1 MFWGQVKS
9 LLQNFQ
15 SIFRA
20 LNMCIFDRLV
30 QIIRGKYVMKTSHKH
45 LVMMKACF
53 LMMFPWIFLCGTA
66 FSATPGRIV
75 SLAPSITEILYDL
88 GLEDRIVA
96 VTIYCDYPQRAIDK
110 PKIGSFTNPSIEAI
124 IAAAPDLVVMADEG
138 NPIEIRNRLKKL
150 GINTYVFRAKRLVEL
165 PQGIRDLGVVL
176 GIRDQAFKRA
186 EKIERQI
193 HKYERNV
200 QKSPPRYFNK
210 RAIFIIQPEPLVVAG
225 PKTVI
230 DDAFKLLGLQNIA
243 SDAGSRYPKYSI
255 EELIRRSPDIIFMGK
270 GIMTKESSKS
280 LLKRLGMLDAVKKG
294 HIYYTSEALYRL
306 APTAIA
312 GIDEIAGFLGEY

>member
-1 MFWGQVKS
+1 
-9 LLQNFQ
+9 
-15 SIFRA
+15 
-20 LNMCIFDRLV
+20 
-30 QIIRGKYVMKTSHKH
+30 MKTSHKP

-53 LMMFPWIFLCGTA
+53 LIMFLTVYLSGTA
-66 FSATPGRIV
+66 FSAPPGRIV

-88 GLEDRIVA
+88 GLEDRIAA
-96 VTIYCDYPQRAIDK
+96 VTIYCDYPPRAKDK
-110 PKIGSFTNPSIEAI
+110 PKIGAFSNPSLEAI
-124 IAAAPDLVVMADEG
+124 IAAAPDLVIMADEG
-138 NPIEIRNRLKKL
+138 NPMEIRSRLKKL
-150 GINTYVFRAKRLVEL
+150 GINTYVFRAKRLVDL

-193 HKYERNV
+193 RKYERNI
-200 QKSPPRYFNK
+200 QKSPPPYFNK
-210 RAIFIIQPEPLVVAG
+210 KAIFIIQPEPLVVAG

-270 GIMTKESSKS
+270 GVMTNESSKS

-312 GIDEIAGFLGEY
+312 GIDEIAGFLGGY

>member
-1 MFWGQVKS
+1 MFLTVYLS
-9 LLQNFQ
+9 
-15 SIFRA
+15 
-20 LNMCIFDRLV
+20 
-30 QIIRGKYVMKTSHKH
+30 
-45 LVMMKACF
+45 
-53 LMMFPWIFLCGTA
+53 GTA
-66 FSATPGRIV
+66 FSAPPGRIV

-96 VTIYCDYPQRAIDK
+96 VTIYCDYPPRAKEK
-110 PKIGSFTNPSIEAI
+110 PKIGAFSNPSLEAI
-124 IAAAPDLVVMADEG
+124 IAATPDLVVMADEG
-138 NPIEIRNRLKKL
+138 NPMEIRNRLKKL

-193 HKYERNV
+193 RKYERNI

-210 RAIFIIQPEPLVVAG
+210 KAIFIIQPEPLVVAG

-280 LLKRLGMLDAVKKG
+280 LLRRLGMLDAVKKG
-294 HIYYTSEALYRL
+294 RIYYTSEALYRL

-312 GIDEIAGFLGEY
+312 GIDEIASFLREY